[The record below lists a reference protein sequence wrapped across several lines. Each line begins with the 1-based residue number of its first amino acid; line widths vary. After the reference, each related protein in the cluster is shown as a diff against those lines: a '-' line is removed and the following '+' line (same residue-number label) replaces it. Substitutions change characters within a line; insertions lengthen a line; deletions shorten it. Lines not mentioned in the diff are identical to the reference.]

1 MTEEDDDSEVELN
14 RLESVHE
21 ENSAHLLGKSNAPF
35 LVYTD
40 LAGTVFVKAN
50 MNCSVSVN
58 GEPLEECDQVQNC
71 WKIEDPAESLSIR
84 FSASLPAVDGQSK
97 LLVKK
102 LNLTEASGTELLSL
116 LQPTSRKMREL
127 AEHLSTAGTLTQV
140 HLTAYRSTQSNF

>member
-1 MTEEDDDSEVELN
+1 MMTMITRTRTKVQEDFIS
-14 RLESVHE
+14 
-21 ENSAHLLGKSNAPF
+21 
-35 LVYTD
+35 YTD

-50 MNCSVSVN
+50 MNCRVSVN

-84 FSASLPAVDGQSK
+84 FSASLPAVEGQSK

-102 LNLTEASGTELLSL
+102 LNLTETTGAELLSL

-140 HLTAYRSTQSNF
+140 YLTTYWSTQSNF